1 LKKEKE
7 KKWNEIIMVMAIS
20 IGKSKSIFIF
30 FSIYNKSYSFIAN
43 GVVALEAEP
52 QLR

>member
-7 KKWNEIIMVMAIS
+7 KKWNEINNY
-20 IGKSKSIFIF
+20 GKSYSIIFFILF

-43 GVVALEAEP
+43 GVVALEPE
-52 QLR
+52 